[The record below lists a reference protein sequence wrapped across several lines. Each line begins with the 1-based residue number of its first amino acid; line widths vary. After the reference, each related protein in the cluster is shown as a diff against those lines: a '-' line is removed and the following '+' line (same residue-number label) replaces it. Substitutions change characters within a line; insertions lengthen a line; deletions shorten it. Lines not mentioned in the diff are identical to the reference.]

1 MARRRGSHPGRD
13 AGTGAAVWGRR
24 VRARAGN
31 GGHSPPRQLP
41 TPSGVGSSLRPR
53 SGGSLRSTPGS
64 FPASPPG
71 GRAKRQAESEKR
83 EHGPG
88 LGRRDAAPPGVGRLN
103 GSPTAH
109 WDHEPRRAA
118 FPGCRFGGLS
128 GPSNE
133 RGAGKPP
140 EPAGRKACPTGLRF
154 RGRGAGKCRFLTTG
168 GGGKGC
174 FGEKSWFRGVF
185 RCNPGG
191 NRGPDHSG

>member
-1 MARRRGSHPGRD
+1 MARRRGLHPGRG

-31 GGHSPPRQLP
+31 GGHRPPRQLP

-53 SGGSLRSTPGS
+53 SGGSLRST
-64 FPASPPG
+64 PPG